1 MISEGRYT
9 YSEEREL
16 REEEGEKGESA
27 PPPCTTGQTRRCGAT
42 PTIKA
47 GEPDPYM
54 RLTSALARRAHTRD
68 KKGEKAR
75 TGIAQAMRPRRKAP
89 SLFADGVEQAMEV
102 WALQLGPLCSKPM
115 PDRQRTVQSKQWRCT

>member
-27 PPPCTTGQTRRCGAT
+27 PPPCTMGQTRRCGAT
-42 PTIKA
+42 PAIKA
-47 GEPDPYM
+47 GEPDPHT
-54 RLTSALARRAHTRD
+54 RLASALARRARTKD
-68 KKGEKAR
+68 KKGGKAR
-75 TGIAQAMRPRRKAP
+75 TGIAQAM
-89 SLFADGVEQAMEV
+89 DV

-115 PDRQRTVQSKQWRCT
+115 PERQ